1 MNAKDWT
8 PADSRLQLNPL
19 YRTHRMKLG
28 VMAFNCSH
36 GSTITTAEG
45 AWELNWRDTREI
57 ATMADRAGLDVLL
70 PVGRWRGYGGTTN
83 FNGSTYETFTWASSL
98 AAATEQIGLF
108 ATVHVPL
115 FHPVMAA
122 KMAATV
128 DHVSNG
134 RMIVGLGAGYW
145 EPEHDLYGIHL
156 GSVRERAERLEESCQ
171 ILRGLWTQQRLTFE
185 GKHYTL
191 KDAPAEPKPIQSR
204 LPILVGGRGP
214 ERTLRTVAR
223 HADMWNMPPGTD
235 GIVPDQW
242 RALYEVLLQRC
253 DEVGR
258 DPAEIET
265 NVSLLV
271 FVNER
276 SQDAKRREG
285 ELAAA
290 FGMSPEAAAP
300 HCISGSP
307 AEVVERIKAFEAKGV
322 QHFVFGLV
330 PGFNIGTDDVAL
342 FAAEAM
348 PHLR

>member
-1 MNAKDWT
+1 
-8 PADSRLQLNPL
+8 
-19 YRTHRMKLG
+19 MKLG
-28 VMAFNCSH
+28 IAFGPQKC
-36 GSTITTAEG
+36 
-45 AWELNWRDTREI
+45 
-57 ATMADRAGLDVLL
+57 
-70 PVGRWRGYGGTTN
+70 
-83 FNGSTYETFTWASSL
+83 TWAELIDVTVQADALGFDSVWPFDHIIPLSPNL
-98 AAATEQIGLF
+98 EDPILECWSMLGAFAQATKRIHIGQMVTANTLRPP
-108 ATVHVPL
+108 AL
-115 FHPVMAA
+115 LA
-122 KMAATV
+122 KMAATL